1 LQKGS
6 NQQGIVKSDSLHS
19 PSRCVPSELC
29 VNLKKG
35 DMKYEN
41 KKVTVAGAGTLGSQI
56 AWQTAFYGF
65 NVTVYDPFDESIET
79 AKSYLAMYS
88 IHY

>member
-1 LQKGS
+1 
-6 NQQGIVKSDSLHS
+6 
-19 PSRCVPSELC
+19 
-29 VNLKKG
+29 
-35 DMKYEN
+35 MKYEN